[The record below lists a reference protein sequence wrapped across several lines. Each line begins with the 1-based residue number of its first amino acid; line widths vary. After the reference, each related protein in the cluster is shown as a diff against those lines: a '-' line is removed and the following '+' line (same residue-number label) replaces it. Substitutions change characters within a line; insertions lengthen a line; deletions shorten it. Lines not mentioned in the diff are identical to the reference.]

1 MKNGKTIVELAN
13 EIQRQSEAKK
23 DFIADTREMN
33 FTHDDV
39 DDKFVVDVPKQGSF
53 DITPHAHRQIAGRMN
68 VPFKYYERM
77 MHDAPDLLVSNIRHW
92 MDNEP
97 KRQMVRTLDNNAR
110 AILSDRYRR
119 IDNEQIAEAVLPA
132 LLESNSGIEV
142 MSSEITD
149 NRMYIQAR
157 LPKLEGEV
165 KKGDVV
171 QHGMIITNSEI
182 GSGSLIIKPM
192 IYRLVCTNGMVTGSE
207 FSEGRMRKSHLGRQ
221 TSVGE
226 DYTIYTDET
235 MQADDHA
242 LMLKIRDSIKNLSD
256 PELFA
261 KLMEQ
266 MKASAEGRIIDNPF
280 EAVEEL
286 GKAFSFQKS
295 EQESVLENLIAD
307 HDYSKWGMLNAVT
320 KVANDTKSYDR
331 AIELETIGGQILEM
345 SDRNWKNIAEVA

>member
-1 MKNGKTIVELAN
+1 MKQGKSIIELAE

-23 DFIADTREMN
+23 DFIADTREMEFIHN
-33 FTHDDV
+33 NI
-39 DDKFVVDVPKQGSF
+39 DDKFAIDVPNQGSF
-53 DITPHAHRQIAGRMN
+53 DITPHAHRQVAGRMG

-77 MHDAPDLLVSNIRHW
+77 MKDAPDLLVNNIRHW
-92 MDNEP
+92 MGNEP

-132 LLESNSGIEV
+132 LLENNSGIEV

-182 GSGSLIIKPM
+182 GAGSLIIKPM
-192 IYRLVCTNGMVTGSE
+192 VYRLVCTNGMVTGSE
-207 FSEGRMRKSHLGRQ
+207 FKEGRMRKSHLGRQ
-221 TSVGE
+221 TEVGE

-242 LMLKIRDSIKNLSD
+242 LMLKIRDSINNLTD
-256 PELFA
+256 PALFM

-266 MKASAEGRIIDNPF
+266 MKASAESRTVDNPF
-280 EAVEEL
+280 EAVEVL
-286 GKAFSFQKS
+286 GNSFSFYKD
-295 EQESVLENLIAD
+295 EQESILENLIAD
-307 HDYSKWGMLNAVT
+307 CDYTQWGMLNAVT
-320 KVANDTKSYDR
+320 RVANNTKSYDR
-331 AIELETIGGQILEM
+331 AVELETIGGQILDLNKRQWEG
-345 SDRNWKNIAEVA
+345 IAVAA